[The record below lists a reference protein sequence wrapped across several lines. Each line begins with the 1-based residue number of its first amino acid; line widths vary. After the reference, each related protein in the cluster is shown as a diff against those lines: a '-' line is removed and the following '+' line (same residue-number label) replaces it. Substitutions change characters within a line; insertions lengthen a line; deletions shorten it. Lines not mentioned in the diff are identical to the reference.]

1 MCGLANYVRDRY
13 SKIITLRISKE
24 LDEVLTEICKEYG
37 YSSKSE
43 FVREAV
49 EDYIKYLSS
58 LITDDEGLEVVDFT
72 QAHKVIMI

>member
-1 MCGLANYVRDRY
+1 LCGLANYVRDRY
-13 SKIITLRISKE
+13 SKIITLRIPKE
-24 LDEVLTEICKEYG
+24 LDDVLTEICKEYG

>member
-1 MCGLANYVRDRY
+1 LVNYVRDKY
-13 SKIITLRISKE
+13 SKIITLRIPKD
-24 LDEVLTEICKEYG
+24 LDDVLTEICREFG

-58 LITDDEGLEVVDFT
+58 LMSDDEGLEVIDFVQT
-72 QAHKVIMI
+72 HKVIMI

>member
-1 MCGLANYVRDRY
+1 LANYVRDRY

>member
-1 MCGLANYVRDRY
+1 LVNYVQDKY
-13 SKIITLRISKE
+13 SKIITLRISKD
-24 LDEVLTEICKEYG
+24 LDDVLTEICREFG

-58 LITDDEGLEVVDFT
+58 LMSGDEGLEVIDFT

>member
-1 MCGLANYVRDRY
+1 MANYVRDRY